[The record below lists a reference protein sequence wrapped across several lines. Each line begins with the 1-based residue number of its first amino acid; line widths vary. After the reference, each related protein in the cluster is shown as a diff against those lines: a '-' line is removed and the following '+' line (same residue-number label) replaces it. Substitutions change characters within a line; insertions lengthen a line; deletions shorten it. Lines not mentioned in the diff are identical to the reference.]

1 MNGLTPRS
9 RNVRF
14 DCQERMDPAGD
25 IQTPPQEAGEAE
37 SEPPQRGPR
46 SAGLVVE
53 IVRDAGDWSV
63 FEPADASINQAA
75 AALFSHPRFASAPA
89 AEACIALSSDAAVRE
104 LNRSYRSQDKPTNV
118 LSFPALA
125 PLSGGPADAAR
136 FLGDVVL
143 SVETCRSEARELG
156 LQPAHH
162 LQHLVVHG
170 LLHLLGLDHETDADA
185 QVMESVETEILASIG
200 VADPY
205 AGCD

>member
-1 MNGLTPRS
+1 
-9 RNVRF
+9 
-14 DCQERMDPAGD
+14 MDTAGD
-25 IQTPPQEAGEAE
+25 IQTPPLEAGEAE

-63 FEPADASINQAA
+63 FEPAEVSINQAA

-118 LSFPALA
+118 LSFPAPA
-125 PLSGGPADAAR
+125 PLSRGPADAAR

-143 SVETCRSEARELG
+143 GVETCRSEARDLG
-156 LQPAHH
+156 LLPAHH

-170 LLHLLGLDHETDADA
+170 LLHLVGFGHMDDAEAD
-185 QVMESVETEILASIG
+185 QMESKEIRILAKLGI
-200 VADPY
+200 ANPY
-205 AGCD
+205 VLQ